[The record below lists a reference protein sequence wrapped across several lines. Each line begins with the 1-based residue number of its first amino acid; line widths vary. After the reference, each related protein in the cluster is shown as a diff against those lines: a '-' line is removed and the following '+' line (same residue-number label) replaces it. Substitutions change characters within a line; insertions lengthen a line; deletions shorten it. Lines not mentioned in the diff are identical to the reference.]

1 MKEARRRGEAI
12 DGLND
17 WNIRWVGPD
26 GYQQLVARQL
36 QAFMKQQAE
45 RVAKAAKTRQGKV
58 AT

>member
-12 DGLND
+12 EGLNR

-36 QAFMKQQAE
+36 QDFKKRQAE
-45 RVAKAAKTRQGKV
+45 LMGAVTRPIDE
-58 AT
+58 